1 MMFAGHVG
9 AALAIGRGERR
20 INPGIFV
27 FASLLLDVLLWIF
40 VLVGWE
46 AVTIPPNFAFTHQPE
61 FVFPHS
67 HGLMAS
73 IVWSLLAA
81 AAASIG
87 SRRRLVPKHR
97 AATLVALA
105 ACSHW
110 LLDALVHVPELPI
123 AGASSMKVGLGLWQA
138 MPVALAL
145 ESVLLLTGLCLF
157 VRGSSL
163 LRIRKLWLIA
173 LAVLI
178 LALTLAG
185 MTIAPPPPS
194 PTAMAWSSLSA
205 IAMVCGLIGWLGR
218 LPK

>member
-67 HGLMAS
+67 HGLMA
-73 IVWSLLAA
+73 
-81 AAASIG
+81 
-87 SRRRLVPKHR
+87 
-97 AATLVALA
+97 
-105 ACSHW
+105 
-110 LLDALVHVPELPI
+110 ALVHVPELPI